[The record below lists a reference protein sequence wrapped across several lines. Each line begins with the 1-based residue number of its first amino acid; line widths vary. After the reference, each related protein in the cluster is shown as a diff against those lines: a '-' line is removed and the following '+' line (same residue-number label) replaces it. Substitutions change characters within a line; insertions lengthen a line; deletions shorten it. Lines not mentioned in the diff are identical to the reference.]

1 MRSRWREKKPAVVD
15 LRDSVA
21 LLGLQVV
28 HRDLKPS
35 NILYVDESGNAES
48 IRICDFGFA
57 KQLRAENGLLMT
69 PCYTANFVAPE
80 VRRGSFIFSP
90 FCFISCHHR
99 AWSVGHHRF
108 AILASFYLNFH
119 FREVQNSF
127 PCFVWCFCG
136 YLTHL
141 KQTLNKRKVK
151 SLPSKC
157 SSVRCPSAPGRQTF
171 RGQKGAE
178 HADEFTAFSCVN
190 RLMFWHSCVFLTVS
204 CCPLKTEQVFKNYRL
219 FLLTSSTE
227 RSLNIY
233 QLICWYMQTN
243 LFTCG
248 IITGAQHQPV
258 YCFS

>member
-1 MRSRWREKKPAVVD
+1 MKREKTCCSRPPWLCRPAGFAGGAQRPEAQQHPVRGRERERRVHQD
-15 LRDSVA
+15 LRLWLRQAAESGERPAHDA
-21 LLGLQVV
+21 LL
-28 HRDLKPS
+28 HR
-35 NILYVDESGNAES
+35 
-48 IRICDFGFA
+48 
-57 KQLRAENGLLMT
+57 QLRRPRGTSRFLYFFTILL
-69 PCYTANFVAPE
+69 YFL
-80 VRRGSFIFSP
+80 SS
-90 FCFISCHHR
+90 SCVVCR
-99 AWSVGHHRF
+99 TLHHRF

-127 PCFVWCFCG
+127 PCFVWCFCS

-157 SSVRCPSAPGRQTF
+157 SSVRYPSAPGRQTF

-233 QLICWYMQTN
+233 QLICWNMQTN